1 MLNIVGKFDVV
12 VVGAGPAGSSAAYT
26 LSKNGFK
33 VVVIERGRTAGSKNL
48 YGGRVYSK
56 PLEEIYPEFKR
67 EAPIERWVKRERFS
81 MMVGGELLTLEYYS
95 RNSTSFT
102 AYLSRLAGWMAQKAE
117 EAGAIIVTDVRVD
130 DLYTEDGIVKG
141 IVSSGD
147 VLKADVVVD
156 AEGVNRLILERH
168 GLVPKLLPR
177 QVALGVKE
185 TIRLDKQ
192 KIEDRFGLLP
202 EEGLAWFIIG
212 NVTGG
217 LPGGAFLYTN
227 TTTVSLGMVVFL
239 EEACKK
245 VQKHV
250 FDILEDLRTSQPFS
264 DILKDGVLVEYGAHL
279 TPEAGLDMA
288 PKKLYTDGLLV
299 VGDAAGFLLN
309 LGYTVRGV
317 DFAAY
322 SGYLAA
328 KTIIKAH
335 SEGNFK
341 AENLSV
347 YQKLLEE
354 SFIIR
359 ELRRHRKIAKL
370 LRSSEL
376 FTTYPE
382 IFVDVAKKLFNIEY
396 TSPTLLQSIRESI
409 KGKTSLLSL
418 IVKMLSLVRAL

>member
-33 VVVIERGRTAGSKNL
+33 VVVIERGRTVGSKNL

-141 IVSSGD
+141 IVSGGD
-147 VLKADVVVD
+147 ALKADVVVD

-185 TIRLDKQ
+185 
-192 KIEDRFGLLP
+192 
-202 EEGLAWFIIG
+202 
-212 NVTGG
+212 
-217 LPGGAFLYTN
+217 
-227 TTTVSLGMVVFL
+227 
-239 EEACKK
+239 
-245 VQKHV
+245 
-250 FDILEDLRTSQPFS
+250 
-264 DILKDGVLVEYGAHL
+264 
-279 TPEAGLDMA
+279 
-288 PKKLYTDGLLV
+288 
-299 VGDAAGFLLN
+299 
-309 LGYTVRGV
+309 
-317 DFAAY
+317 
-322 SGYLAA
+322 
-328 KTIIKAH
+328 
-335 SEGNFK
+335 
-341 AENLSV
+341 
-347 YQKLLEE
+347 
-354 SFIIR
+354 
-359 ELRRHRKIAKL
+359 
-370 LRSSEL
+370 
-376 FTTYPE
+376 
-382 IFVDVAKKLFNIEY
+382 
-396 TSPTLLQSIRESI
+396 
-409 KGKTSLLSL
+409 
-418 IVKMLSLVRAL
+418 